1 MTQIKSTDLSIL
13 GAVKS
18 QLENIVKYT
27 VLIALWF
34 ELRTHL
40 YAIFVAFYEGFLKI
54 LTTQPFGELTK
65 IKQQKVI
72 P

>member
-34 ELRTHL
+34 ELRLIYML
-40 YAIFVAFYEGFLKI
+40 YSL
-54 LTTQPFGELTK
+54 PFM
-65 IKQQKVI
+65 KVF
-72 P
+72 